1 MKYYNFIVVGGGIG
15 GLNTAT
21 EILKHIKTSTTTTTT
36 DHQPL
41 LLLEATNKLGGR
53 VSTFHK
59 RNILY
64 EEGAG
69 RIGEHQILINKLVK
83 HFKLEHLKHP
93 LSSNAS
99 NIIIKQPNQPD
110 YLPLQL
116 KYPSIDDIIIEL
128 NHLVKKNKIT
138 EQHLINT
145 NLLDLADELLTSA
158 NTKNPI
164 SNYMIDI
171 NPYYSELKHFNSKS
185 ALEIFTKE
193 FNQTIKYYSL
203 GGNGLIQIIH
213 CLENEIKTHGGII
226 KLNSK
231 CISIERH
238 KELFKLQMENS
249 KHTYYTSNLIL
260 ALPKDALLNLS
271 ILSSIPRIRKLLNSV
286 VVEPLYRIYAKYSH
300 DTNGKVW
307 FSGMSKTITNLPVK
321 YIIPINEKTGIIMI
335 SYTDSIYAKYWL
347 KLRMKGD
354 AIFMKELNR
363 QLSLIFPLIEIPP
376 PLWISHYYWNAGA
389 AYWKVGSHPEK
400 VMNEI
405 IQPLGTAVPLFIC
418 GENYSTHQA
427 WMEGALETSN
437 LVIEHLRNSNTFKS
451 LKFENVEE
459 ILNNEIPKNNSKTM
473 NMSKKRT
480 MQSEY
485 TYTMEEVAKH
495 NKKTDA
501 WIVIHNK
508 VYDITK
514 WIPMHPGGLIIM
526 KGVGKDAT
534 SLFESVGHD
543 NYARKKLSHYKIGVL
558 KQ

>member
-1 MKYYNFIVVGGGIG
+1 M
-15 GLNTAT
+15 L
-21 EILKHIKTSTTTTTT
+21 
-36 DHQPL
+36 
-41 LLLEATNKLGGR
+41 
-53 VSTFHK
+53 
-59 RNILY
+59 
-64 EEGAG
+64 
-69 RIGEHQILINKLVK
+69 K

-99 NIIIKQPNQPD
+99 NIIIKQLNQPD

-128 NHLVKKNKIT
+128 NHLVKQHKIT

-145 NLLDLADELLTSA
+145 NLLDLADELLTQSPMQ
-158 NTKNPI
+158 NPI
-164 SNYMIDI
+164 SSYMIDI

-185 ALEIFTKE
+185 ALEIFNKE

-213 CLENEIKTHGGII
+213 CLENEIKTNGGLI

-238 KELFKLQMENS
+238 KELFKLQMEKS

-271 ILSSIPRIRKLLNSV
+271 ILSSLPSIRKLLNSV
-286 VVEPLYRIYAKYSH
+286 ITEPLYRIYAKYPH
-300 DTNGKVW
+300 GTNGKIW
-307 FSGMSKTITNLPVK
+307 FSGMSKTITNLPIK

-363 QLSLIFPLIEIPP
+363 QLGLIFPLIEIPP

-405 IQPLGTAVPLFIC
+405 IQPLGTSVPLFIC

-437 LVIEHLRNSNTFKS
+437 LVIYHLRNSNTFKS
-451 LKFENVEE
+451 LKFRNVEE
-459 ILNNEIPKNNSKTM
+459 TIKNETIEIENKSKNKNK
-473 NMSKKRT
+473 SKK
-480 MQSEY
+480 QNIQNE
-485 TYTMEEVAKH
+485 YTMEEVAKH

-514 WIPMHPGGLIIM
+514 WIPIHPGGLIIM

-534 SLFESVGHD
+534 SLFENVGHD
-543 NYARKKLSHYKIGVL
+543 NYARKKLSHYKIGIV
-558 KQ
+558 KK